1 MKKIIK
7 TASLPS
13 KIMVRC
19 TFCVPDV
26 KTDPTAAP
34 AMGKCKSEKDENLEK
49 FVEEILAPQ
58 QFRAMR
64 EIYNVF
70 EESPITN
77 RLAYGQV
84 INIEQLPF
92 GVFGYFNSMNYIICI
107 DFNTLLSYSH
117 GAHTFGHELG
127 HKLIAVK
134 HSYFQEIIEE
144 IMRTINIYDKRICS
158 ELLCESFGNL
168 LGESVYEFSDHL
180 KIEYLQRKMLWLAHI

>member
-19 TFCVPDV
+19 TFYVPDV
-26 KTDPTAAP
+26 KADPTAAP
-34 AMGKCKSEKDENLEK
+34 AIGECQSEKDENLEM

-70 EESPITN
+70 EESPIPN
-77 RLAYGQV
+77 RLAHNQV
-84 INIEQLPF
+84 IDIESLPF
-92 GVFGYFNSMNYIICI
+92 GLFGYYNTMTSIIGI
-107 DFNTLLSYSH
+107 DFNTVLSYSL

-127 HKLIAVK
+127 HKLILIK
-134 HSYFQEIIEE
+134 DSYFDIDE
-144 IMRTINIYDKRICS
+144 IMRVINIHDKRICI

-168 LGESVYEFSDHL
+168 LGESVYELPDNL
-180 KIEYLQRKMLWLAHI
+180 KLEYLQRKMLWLAHI